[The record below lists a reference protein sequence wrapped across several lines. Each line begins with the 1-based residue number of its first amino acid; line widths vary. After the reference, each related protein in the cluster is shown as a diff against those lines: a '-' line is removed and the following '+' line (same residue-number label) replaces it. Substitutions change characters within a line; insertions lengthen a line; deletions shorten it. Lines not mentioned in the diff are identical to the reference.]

1 MKIIYI
7 VLGDKM
13 FNVTK
18 IFTDIMK
25 KLYESKK
32 VTIGIDLDYSFEK
45 MMETN
50 ETRLQFLNQIFT
62 DIEEEKLS
70 DECRE
75 LFNNSIRF
83 ISSFLNGD
91 FKKTISVSE
100 AYENDKND
108 CLIIPKQSDIDYL
121 YSLINANMVMYESFY
136 QDSEYTIELP
146 KDSFNMNMKRILKV
160 EYYNLAHLFGL
171 TQSEIVEDDNKNL
184 LKKYYLENFNND
196 EEEKVSTKLLK
207 WFLSEDGKKEI
218 YRLNQLTLDFVIK
231 DKIKY
236 PNSYDENGNIKR
248 NALEGF
254 RKRFKEDPKNEG
266 LDYPI
271 IRFSRYIC
279 KCINNLNYFNM
290 ANIFQ
295 MILDY
300 NAPLGE
306 NDEKDIFL
314 VNAEETKLMKN
325 ISDYFSMKIMFEN
338 LYNGY
343 GKNVDDDK
351 KIENYLISQL
361 LKNGISEKG
370 KLEIKDFLNLYQAYD
385 FVGKHDI
392 KPDTSDMENK
402 IKEFLSKCFR
412 SNVSLIGFGTDFEKD
427 ETGEIV
433 ITELN
438 DKSINRTHCDTSI
451 SVNLADLIDKYYKR
465 GRVFFI
471 DKIYSNPNC
480 TGYVRISNPKEELAH
495 LHIIEYYDQRE
506 EVNKKIES
514 LDNLF
519 NMFNEKYN
527 NYMRNYLNGKSR

>member
-1 MKIIYI
+1 
-7 VLGDKM
+7 M
-13 FNVTK
+13 FNETK

-75 LFNNSIRF
+75 LFNNSIRC

-100 AYENDKND
+100 VYENDKND

-121 YSLINANMVMYESFY
+121 YSLINANMIMYESFY

-248 NALEGF
+248 NAL
-254 RKRFKEDPKNEG
+254 
-266 LDYPI
+266 
-271 IRFSRYIC
+271 
-279 KCINNLNYFNM
+279 
-290 ANIFQ
+290 
-295 MILDY
+295 
-300 NAPLGE
+300 
-306 NDEKDIFL
+306 
-314 VNAEETKLMKN
+314 
-325 ISDYFSMKIMFEN
+325 
-338 LYNGY
+338 
-343 GKNVDDDK
+343 
-351 KIENYLISQL
+351 
-361 LKNGISEKG
+361 
-370 KLEIKDFLNLYQAYD
+370 
-385 FVGKHDI
+385 
-392 KPDTSDMENK
+392 
-402 IKEFLSKCFR
+402 
-412 SNVSLIGFGTDFEKD
+412 
-427 ETGEIV
+427 
-433 ITELN
+433 
-438 DKSINRTHCDTSI
+438 
-451 SVNLADLIDKYYKR
+451 
-465 GRVFFI
+465 
-471 DKIYSNPNC
+471 
-480 TGYVRISNPKEELAH
+480 
-495 LHIIEYYDQRE
+495 
-506 EVNKKIES
+506 
-514 LDNLF
+514 
-519 NMFNEKYN
+519 
-527 NYMRNYLNGKSR
+527 

>member
-1 MKIIYI
+1 MQIICI

-13 FNVTK
+13 FNETK

-32 VTIGIDLDYSFEK
+32 ITVEMDLNYSFEK

-62 DIEEEKLS
+62 DIKEEKLS

-75 LFNNSIRF
+75 LFNNSIEF
-83 ISSFLNGD
+83 ISSFLNGN
-91 FKKTISVSE
+91 FKKMFSVSE
-100 AYENDKND
+100 VYENDKDD
-108 CLIIPKQSDIDYL
+108 CLIIPTQGDIDYL
-121 YSLINANMVMYESFY
+121 YSLIDANMVMYESFY

-171 TQSEIVEDDNKNL
+171 TQSEIVEDDRKNL
-184 LKKYYLENFNND
+184 LKKYYLKNFNND
-196 EEEKVSTKLLK
+196 EEEKMSTKLLK

-218 YRLNQLTLDFVIK
+218 YRLNQLTLDFVLK
-231 DKIKY
+231 DKINY

-248 NALEGF
+248 NSLEGF
-254 RKRFKEDPKNEG
+254 RKRFKEDPKNEE
-266 LDYPI
+266 LDFPI

-290 ANIFQ
+290 VNIFQ

-306 NDEKDIFL
+306 NDGKDIFL
-314 VNAEETKLMKN
+314 VNIEESKLEKDT
-325 ISDYFSMKIMFEN
+325 SDYFSVKIMFEN
-338 LYNGY
+338 LFKNY
-343 GKNVDDDK
+343 GKSVDADK
-351 KIENYLISQL
+351 KIESYLISQL
-361 LKNGISEKG
+361 LKNGINEKG
-370 KLEIKDFLNLYQAYD
+370 KLEIKDFLNLYQVYD
-385 FVGKHDI
+385 FVGKYDI
-392 KPDTSDMENK
+392 KPDTSGMENK
-402 IKEFLSKCFR
+402 IGQFLSKCFR
-412 SNVSLIGFGTDFEKD
+412 SNVSLIGFGTDFERD
-427 ETGEIV
+427 ETGEII

-451 SVNLADLIDKYYKR
+451 LVNVADLIDKYYKR

-471 DKIYSNPNC
+471 DKIYSDPDC
-480 TGYVRISNPKEELAH
+480 TDYVRISNPNEELAY
-495 LHIIEYYDQRE
+495 LHIIEYYEHKE
-506 EVNKKIES
+506 EEIKKIEN

-527 NYMRNYLNGKSR
+527 NYMRDYLNGRSR